1 MKSCKTFYETQI
13 ASPTRE
19 IIQPSPNKPLSD
31 KMLLRLWNKKFLTE
45 IYRNLPTFSF
55 EALQKRSS
63 LVSRDSAVHIFSL
76 NPCRNMSVC

>member
-45 IYRNLPTFSF
+45 IYRNAEIS
-55 EALQKRSS
+55 ESMQK
-63 LVSRDSAVHIFSL
+63 H
-76 NPCRNMSVC
+76 VCLLENF